1 MPERGIHGLLYGGIQ
16 PGAFMADLTS
26 ATISKCLARFDFERI
41 HAMMVA
47 TDWKWSIHSGEDGF
61 RVPTVAELR
70 DQAERLLYAA
80 VRESGTVGSGG
91 FEASYKVRHERA
103 AVSLRFVAGQSWQDY
118 EW

>member
-1 MPERGIHGLLYGGIQ
+1 
-16 PGAFMADLTS
+16 MADLTG

-47 TDWKWSIHSGEDGF
+47 TNWKWSIHGGADGF

-80 VRESGTVGSGG
+80 VRDRGLVASGG
-91 FEASYKVRHERA
+91 FEATYHDKHEKA
-103 AVSLRFVAGQSWQDY
+103 ALTLRFVAGQTWQDY

>member
-1 MPERGIHGLLYGGIQ
+1 
-16 PGAFMADLTS
+16 MADLTFC
-26 ATISKCLARFDFERI
+26 TISKCLARFNFERI

-47 TDWKWSIHSGEDGF
+47 TDWKWSIHSGEDGY

-80 VRESGTVGSGG
+80 VRDADTVSCGG
-91 FEASYKVRHERA
+91 FEASYKVKHERA
-103 AVSLRFVAGQSWQDY
+103 ALALRFVACQAWQDY